1 MGDTGYKPLRLRAE
15 DLGDLTVI
23 AAALQDAL
31 VPAGDMAWLR
41 DEGSFV
47 MAVNRFRWEAGH
59 GADSAEGKA
68 GGGIQHERV
77 HAGLRFDRV
86 KSVQYRN
93 IDHGDRG
100 AFLALLTIACDDGR
114 VVLHFAGG
122 AAIRL
127 EVEALSCALAD
138 LDEPWPTA
146 WKPEHGEDEGA

>member
-1 MGDTGYKPLRLRAE
+1 MAESDHTPLKLHAA
-15 DLGDLTVI
+15 DLKDLSVI
-23 AAALQDAL
+23 SAMVQDAL
-31 VPAGDMAWLR
+31 APIGDIAFLA

-47 MAVNRFRWEAGH
+47 MALNRFRWEDAKADAH
-59 GADSAEGKA
+59 GGDGTAH
-68 GGGIQHERV
+68 QRV

-93 IDHGDRG
+93 IDLRDRG
-100 AFLALLTIACDDGR
+100 RYLDLLAIACDEGR

-127 EVEALSCALAD
+127 EVEELACALGD

-146 WKPEHGEDEGA
+146 WKPAHEDG